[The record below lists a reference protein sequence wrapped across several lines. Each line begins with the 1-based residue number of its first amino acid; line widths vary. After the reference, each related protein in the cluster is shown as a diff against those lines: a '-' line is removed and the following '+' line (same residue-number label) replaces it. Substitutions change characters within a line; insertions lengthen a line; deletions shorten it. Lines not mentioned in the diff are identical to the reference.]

1 MLLRLAYAGV
11 GVFVYWM
18 EAIAGKKKRITDA
31 ASIAFI
37 RISLAQTVNHL
48 IGADGEDETK
58 KEHSR

>member
-1 MLLRLAYAGV
+1 M
-11 GVFVYWM
+11 YWM